1 MAEEKIK
8 WIWVQSVIV
17 SYNGFNEY
25 VSEDGKWCKQEW
37 LDGYVE
43 IFEIAT

>member
-1 MAEEKIK
+1 MTKEIK

-25 VSEDGKWCKQEW
+25 VSEDGKLCKQEW